1 MVRVLTKAVQAC
13 CAALVAALLV
23 APAAHA
29 SGDACPPA
37 QPPGEAQTVNAPQA
51 LGQTFTLA
59 SERIV
64 SAVHPVVGDLMLGNA
79 TVRITSTAMS
89 GGVAVPSTVLAAVQV
104 PLPADPTSVDA
115 VLPAP
120 LRLGAGTY
128 AIVVDPPGAESTVAW
143 TRCADQSAA
152 GAAVRTSTTWVP
164 LPDTRLAF
172 VVDSSEPDRTPPV
185 TTIDAAPPAWTNAAE
200 VSISFSA
207 NEPSTFTCIAD
218 GLATGCSSPLVLAP
232 GEGAHTVV
240 VVATDASGNTDP
252 TGAATS
258 FTVDRTAPVLDLPE
272 PVEGFATSA
281 DGAVVD
287 YDAGAF
293 DALDPN
299 PQTVCAPA
307 SGSLFA
313 IGATTVSC
321 TATDA
326 AGNVAAGAF
335 PVSVAADPGQ
345 AELTV
350 RWDPTSRRIELA
362 EPGGGTVE
370 VTDTEIFT
378 RRGPHRTIFDH
389 KMAHQFRYRSF
400 ESSLQLVGVQYDD
413 ASPRWMRRTAYTV
426 RGETFRGGTIKNA
439 WLFASGKDK
448 GIIVCFKRDSS
459 TSTGTSRIMFTYA
472 NGQRPRI
479 ETRRGL
485 WVPKLVTRAGVATVD
500 LVAGVATSG
509 GGAVSATGHDPDAL
523 GDVLERLVVMDAD
536 LTPLQRD
543 NPLAP

>member
-1 MVRVLTKAVQAC
+1 MCIRDS
-13 CAALVAALLV
+13 
-23 APAAHA
+23 A
-29 SGDACPPA
+29 SGDSCPVPEK
-37 QPPGEAQTVNAPQA
+37 PGDPQTVSAPQA
-51 LGQTFTLA
+51 LGQTFTLS

-64 SAVHPVVGDLMLGNA
+64 SAVHPVVGDAMLGNA
-79 TVRITSTAMS
+79 TVHVTQTVVAA
-89 GGVAVPSTVLAAVQV
+89 GVRVPGDVLATVAV
-104 PLPADPTSVDA
+104 PLPATPTSVDA
-115 VLPAP
+115 VLTTP
-120 LRLGAGTY
+120 LRLNAGTY

-143 TRCADQSAA
+143 VRCADESAA

-164 LPDTRLAF
+164 LDTRLAF
-172 VVDSSEPDRTPPV
+172 AVDSVEPDRTPPV
-185 TTIDAAPPAWTNAAE
+185 ATLDAAPPAWTNAAE
-200 VSISFSA
+200 VSLAFSA
-207 NEPSTFTCIAD
+207 NEPSTFTCVVD
-218 GLATGCSSPLVLAP
+218 GVASSCTSPLVLAP
-232 GEGAHTVV
+232 AEGAHGVA
-240 VVATDASGNTDP
+240 VVATDAAGNTSQS
-252 TGAATS
+252 AATTS
-258 FTVDRTAPVLDLPE
+258 FTVDRTAPTLDLPD
-272 PVEGFATSA
+272 PVEAFATSA
-281 DGAVVD
+281 DGAEVD
-287 YDAGAF
+287 YDAGAV
-293 DALDPN
+293 DALDPD
-299 PQTVCAPA
+299 PQTVCTPA

-313 IGATTVSC
+313 IGDSTVSC

-326 AGNVAAGAF
+326 AGNVAVGSF
-335 PVSVAADPGQ
+335 LITVVPDPGQ
-345 AELTV
+345 AELSV

-389 KMAHQFRYRSF
+389 KMAHRARYRSF
-400 ESSLQLVGVQYDD
+400 ESSLQLIGVQYDD
-413 ASPRWMRRTAYTV
+413 ASPRWVRRAAYTV
-426 RGETFRGGTIKNA
+426 RGELSRSGYIKSA

-448 GIIVCFKRDSS
+448 SIVVCFKRDSS
-459 TSTGTSRIMFTYA
+459 STAGTSRIMFTYT

-500 LVAGVATSG
+500 LVAGVPTSG